1 MNLDYDTRFYSWYQI
16 YAQNAWTANTKET
29 ALAMVPIVYLPEYA
43 EYFGNKKLEVGD
55 MYLRISKTKD
65 NSWLGNM
72 VNYQQAALN
81 DLLYIIESSAYLP
94 FTRRGTIILHGDRR
108 IKVGTF
114 IMNNATDELFY
125 VTGVNNMVEFSESS
139 IERKT
144 TLTVERGM
152 NMTILR
158 KSSTE
163 TTALLRKDNSG
174 DKLESQLP
182 GLMSSFKPDYFGI
195 VDTKWLKQAIESIDK
210 EGNKTVTLDSKA
222 TVVKEQ
228 FEYFLNRKMFK
239 Q

>member
-1 MNLDYDTRFYSWYQI
+1 
-16 YAQNAWTANTKET
+16 
-29 ALAMVPIVYLPEYA
+29 
-43 EYFGNKKLEVGD
+43 
-55 MYLRISKTKD
+55 
-65 NSWLGNM
+65 
-72 VNYQQAALN
+72 
-81 DLLYIIESSAYLP
+81 
-94 FTRRGTIILHGDRR
+94 
-108 IKVGTF
+108 
-114 IMNNATDELFY
+114 MNNATDELFY

-139 IERKT
+139 IERRT